1 MVNALV
7 RRSIPTLSTKR
18 HTDLE
23 SERKSFDALL
33 PGWSDEPGLRHDAVD
48 MGFVLILLFVATVLG
63 LVLESIEMHTCI
75 VMVYVLVV
83 QIIALT
89 TIRRFHCLFA
99 SLVSVALYNYFFAP
113 PQFSFVVLGKSTPA
127 TLAVMLI
134 VAVVSSWAA
143 MALRREVRASHQA
156 RRRDQIMLGTDRRLQ
171 ACNTPGEVIRTGCA
185 QLAKLL
191 DSPVMWYRQEGDY
204 LVADRAFDVDGVS
217 YAPQDLTPE
226 MPPVLAG
233 AAHGDAAIDDEGPLS
248 THGLYLPVSCM
259 QAHTA
264 ADGEPSSADDGT
276 EPETVPGAK
285 ADRGAVRDIIDP
297 APPATDSA
305 LDAVLF
311 PSGMMAV
318 ATNAAALSE
327 SERNIAS
334 AVAGETALALSRV
347 VALAERERAM
357 ILARNEQMRANLL
370 RSISHDLR
378 TPLTAISGNADVLL
392 TSDRDALSAEQRQQ
406 LVSDIRSDATWLT
419 ATVENLLAITKLE
432 GGNVNL
438 SRTMELMDD
447 IIEEALRHV
456 DPAISEHALSVTPSD
471 NMALVNVD
479 ARLIVQV
486 VVNLVNNAVAHTPA
500 GSHVSITTRIDAGG
514 KTVACTVADDGP
526 GIAEADLPHI
536 FDSFYTANH
545 GLADGHRSVG
555 LGLSLCRSIMS
566 AHDGSI
572 DVRPVQPHGCAF
584 TLRLPACSLDE
595 SEMSY
600 AD

>member
-1 MVNALV
+1 MDTNRA
-7 RRSIPTLSTKR
+7 
-18 HTDLE
+18 H
-23 SERKSFDALL
+23 KSFDALL

-48 MGFVLILLFVATVLG
+48 MGFVLALLFAATMLG
-63 LVLESIEMHTCI
+63 LLLETIEMHTCI

-113 PQFSFVVLGKSTPA
+113 PRFSFVVLGKSTPA

-134 VAVVSSWAA
+134 VALVSSWAA
-143 MALRREVRASHQA
+143 VALRREVRASHQA

-171 ACNTPGEVIRTGCA
+171 ACSTPGEVIRTGCA

-191 DSPVMWYRQEGDY
+191 DSPVMWYRKQDGY

-226 MPPVLAG
+226 MPPVLTDSTR
-233 AAHGDAAIDDEGPLS
+233 GDAATDDSEGALS

-264 ADGEPSSADDGT
+264 ADSA
-276 EPETVPGAK
+276 V
-285 ADRGAVRDIIDP
+285 
-297 APPATDSA
+297 
-305 LDAVLF
+305 DAILF

-318 ATNAAALSE
+318 ATNAAELSE
-327 SERNIAS
+327 SERNIAT

-357 ILARNEQMRANLL
+357 LLARNEQMRANLL

-392 TSDRDALSAEQRQQ
+392 TSERDALSTEQRLK
-406 LVSDIRSDATWLT
+406 LVTDIRSDATWLN

-438 SRTMELMDD
+438 SRTTELMDD

-456 DPAISEHALSVTPSD
+456 DPAISEHTLSVAPSD
-471 NMALVNVD
+471 EVALVNVD

-486 VVNLVNNAVAHTPA
+486 VVNLVNNAVAHTPT
-500 GSHVSITTRIDAGG
+500 GSHITIATHVDADN
-514 KTVACTVADDGP
+514 KAVTCTVADNGP
-526 GIAEADLPHI
+526 GIAEADLPHV

-566 AHDGSI
+566 AHDGSV
-572 DVRPVQPHGCAF
+572 DVAPVQPHGCAF
-584 TLRLPACSLDE
+584 TLHLPACPLNE
-595 SEMSY
+595 SDVPY

>member
-1 MVNALV
+1 MD
-7 RRSIPTLSTKR
+7 
-18 HTDLE
+18 TD
-23 SERKSFDALL
+23 RAHKSFDALL
-33 PGWSDEPGLRHDAVD
+33 PGWSNEPGLRHDAVD
-48 MGFVLILLFVATVLG
+48 MGFVIMLLFAATMLG
-63 LVLESIEMHTCI
+63 LFLENIEMHTCI

-113 PQFSFVVLGKSTPA
+113 PRFSFVVLGKSTPA

-134 VAVVSSWAA
+134 VALLSSWAA

-156 RRRDQIMLGTDRRLQ
+156 RKRDQIMLGTDRRLQ
-171 ACNTPGEVIRTGCA
+171 ACSTPGEVIRTGCT

-191 DSPVMWYRQEGDY
+191 DSPVMWYRKQDGY

-226 MPPVLAG
+226 MPPVLADDMPSLATDDDTE
-233 AAHGDAAIDDEGPLS
+233 AAPS

-264 ADGEPSSADDGT
+264 AEYGYGSATKAETGVDADSATGTDRNGGTLAPAAALDRAPST
-276 EPETVPGAK
+276 
-285 ADRGAVRDIIDP
+285 
-297 APPATDSA
+297 TDSA
-305 LDAVLF
+305 IDTILF
-311 PSGMMAV
+311 PSGIMAV
-318 ATNAAALSE
+318 ATNAAELSE
-327 SERNIAS
+327 SERNIAA

-357 ILARNEQMRANLL
+357 LLARNEQMRANLL

-392 TSDRDALSAEQRQQ
+392 TSEPDALTAEQRLK
-406 LVSDIRSDATWLT
+406 LVTDIRSDATWLN

-438 SRTMELMDD
+438 SRTTELMDD
-447 IIEEALRHV
+447 TIEEALRHV
-456 DPAISEHALSVTPSD
+456 DPAISEHTLSVTPSD
-471 NMALVNVD
+471 EVALVNVD

-500 GSHVSITTRIDAGG
+500 GSHITITTQVDADN
-514 KTVACTVADDGP
+514 KAITCTVADDGP
-526 GIAEADLPHI
+526 GIASSDLPHV
-536 FDSFYTANH
+536 FDSFYTADH
-545 GLADGHRSVG
+545 GLADGNRSVG

-566 AHDGSI
+566 AHDGFV
-572 DVRPVQPHGCAF
+572 DVAPVQPHGCAF
-584 TLRLPACSLDE
+584 TLHLPACPLNE
-595 SEMSY
+595 SDVSY
-600 AD
+600 AN